1 MSHRLWFSKNSAAAK
16 ILLGWHGQL
25 AEHDRGGRAA
35 LRRAADPEAAV
46 TLPAALRLLR
56 RLEEHDEVRIAPGD
70 HGAVTAVAALAAR
83 VEEND
88 RSASLGT
95 QMAGSRPG
103 LDRPR
108 VSVGRFR
115 RLLESDELGD
125 RFSQLSR
132 IVRLLER
139 RANLLDLADAVCFWD
154 SGLRRRWAYDYYA
167 IADRKRSKE
176 ESTS

>member
-1 MSHRLWFSKNSAAAK
+1 MSQGLSFSKNSAAAK
-16 ILLGWHGQL
+16 VLLGWHSQL

-35 LRRAADPEAAV
+35 LRRAAAPEVAV

-56 RLEEHDEVRIAPGD
+56 RLEEHDEVRIGPGD
-70 HGAVTAVAALAAR
+70 HLAVAALAALAAR

-88 RSASLGT
+88 RGASFAT
-95 QMAGSRPG
+95 QMAGSRTG

-108 VSVGRFR
+108 VSAGRFR
-115 RLLESDELGD
+115 RLLESDEPSE

-132 IVRLLER
+132 VVRLLDR
-139 RANLLDLADAVCFWD
+139 RVNLLDLADAVCSW
-154 SGLRRRWAYDYYA
+154 SPGLRRRWAYDYYA
-167 IADRKRSKE
+167 IADRRRSTE